1 MCTLEKNVNHLS
13 HPGPLRQVSIKQRD
27 TEADLAKAE
36 PAVEAAM
43 AALDTLNKKVS
54 HPERL
59 VSSHGEKNDPP
70 AHYNK

>member
-1 MCTLEKNVNHLS
+1 MRIIASTRASSIDVHAGKYCEPPS
-13 HPGPLRQVSIKQRD
+13 HSGPLRQVSIKQRD

-54 HPERL
+54 HPE
-59 VSSHGEKNDPP
+59 
-70 AHYNK
+70 